1 MSGRRDRRLVVSD
14 GHFNCGPV
22 YAKILHNIYKIL
34 DDSAHLLFQGP
45 VAASLVRPAFK
56 QQIAPDL
63 LGYAATASAPGGTSS
78 SEFAADV
85 SRWHCGWRRGQYD
98 ASCSTGHH
106 EGMSSCRKIL
116 QYIYGWR

>member
-45 VAASLVRPAFK
+45 VAASLVIPAL
-56 QQIAPDL
+56 QHQIAPDL
-63 LGYAATASAPGGTSS
+63 LGYAAAPAPERASPP
-78 SEFAADV
+78 EFAAAV
-85 SRWHCGWRRGQYD
+85 SRGHCGWRRGPYY

-116 QYIYGWR
+116 QYIYGGR